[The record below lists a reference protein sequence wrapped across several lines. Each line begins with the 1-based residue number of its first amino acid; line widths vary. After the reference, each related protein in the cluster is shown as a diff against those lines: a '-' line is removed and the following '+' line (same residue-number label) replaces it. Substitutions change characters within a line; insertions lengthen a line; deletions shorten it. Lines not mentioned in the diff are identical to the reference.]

1 MYTSQMLKEKPV
13 VIQRSL
19 FNHYADLGLNEKQF
33 VILIKLLDK
42 ENNSGL
48 QPPLEEVQQG
58 TSLSIQEV
66 SHIVN
71 QLSLL
76 KCIDIKI
83 EKDEQHKY
91 NEFISFEP
99 LYEQLALVLNESTQ
113 ENENEKLNIQFKNLF
128 QEFEFTFGRPL
139 TPLEVQTLNHWIDSD
154 KHSNELIMS
163 ALNEAHSL
171 EKLSFK
177 YIDRIL
183 LNWKKK
189 NITTVSSSKQESEK
203 FNQSKKVKHN
213 VNLIPTFDWVNGEN
227 PYDK

>member
-76 KCIDIKI
+76 KCIDIKM
-83 EKDEQHKY
+83 
-91 NEFISFEP
+91 
-99 LYEQLALVLNESTQ
+99 VLN
-113 ENENEKLNIQFKNLF
+113 
-128 QEFEFTFGRPL
+128 
-139 TPLEVQTLNHWIDSD
+139 
-154 KHSNELIMS
+154 
-163 ALNEAHSL
+163 
-171 EKLSFK
+171 
-177 YIDRIL
+177 YIL
-183 LNWKKK
+183 C
-189 NITTVSSSKQESEK
+189 
-203 FNQSKKVKHN
+203 
-213 VNLIPTFDWVNGEN
+213 
-227 PYDK
+227 